1 MKVGVAYSTVND
13 SYLAGEE
20 AAREAV
26 MSSSMPAL
34 TFLFTTDS
42 YDQKAVFT
50 AVREVIGDS
59 KMVGFCCGGII
70 TLEGI
75 FTQGVGVCTLSGDEL
90 RVATSLQKDLSSN
103 PYKIGE
109 QSAEEL
115 LASGIEQGEVFIFP
129 DGFGA
134 NISEMVRGLYNK
146 MGPDFKYVGGGAGDN
161 LRFFKTYQFTEA
173 GIESNALAVAL
184 LDGLTIGTALGHGWN
199 PKGAPLII
207 GNVEGKKVIE
217 IDGKRAFDAYC
228 ERLLEHCPSLAE
240 GKEVENLDTSCDQ
253 HGGIPLDKFTE
264 YAMKYPL
271 GFPNVLGN
279 YLIRDPLTVNPDKS
293 INFVTEIPVNAV
305 GYIMEGKISEL
316 IESAGVVAKTAA
328 KKVPQPQFALC
339 FDCISRYLLMGKEF
353 EKELRAIRES
363 VGLDVPI
370 LGALTFGEI
379 GSYNSIIPLFHN
391 KTTVITV
398 GGSKN

>member
-13 SYLAGEE
+13 SHLAGEK

-42 YDQKAVFT
+42 YDQKVVFT

-59 KMVGFCCGGII
+59 KIVGFCCGGII
-70 TLEGI
+70 TSDGV
-75 FTQGVGVCTLSGDEL
+75 FTQGVGVCTLSGDDL

-103 PYKIGE
+103 PYKVGE

-115 LASGIEQGEVFIFP
+115 LASGIEQGEVFVFP

-134 NISEMVRGLYNK
+134 NLSKMVRGLYNK
-146 MGPDFKYVGGGAGDN
+146 MGPNFTYAGGGAGDN

-173 GIESNALAVAL
+173 GIESDALAVAL
-184 LDGLTIGTALGHGWN
+184 LDGITIGTALGHGWN
-199 PKGAPLII
+199 SKGAPLII
-207 GNVEGKKVIE
+207 GNAEGKKVIE
-217 IDGKRAFDAYC
+217 IDGKGAFDAYC
-228 ERLLEHCPSLAE
+228 ERLLEHCPALASSR
-240 GKEVENLDTSCDQ
+240 EVEAFDTYCNQ
-253 HGGIPLDKFTE
+253 HGEIPLDKFTE

-271 GFPNVLGN
+271 GFPNISGD
-279 YLIRDPLTVNPDKS
+279 YLIRDPLTANPDKS
-293 INFVTEIPVNAV
+293 IDFVTEIPVNAV

-316 IESAGVVAKTAA
+316 IKSAGVVAKTAA

-353 EKELRAIRES
+353 EKELGAIRES
-363 VGLDVPI
+363 VGLDIPI
-370 LGALTFGEI
+370 LGALTFGEV
-379 GSYNSIIPLFHN
+379 GSYDGIPLFHN
-391 KTTVITV
+391 KNTVITV